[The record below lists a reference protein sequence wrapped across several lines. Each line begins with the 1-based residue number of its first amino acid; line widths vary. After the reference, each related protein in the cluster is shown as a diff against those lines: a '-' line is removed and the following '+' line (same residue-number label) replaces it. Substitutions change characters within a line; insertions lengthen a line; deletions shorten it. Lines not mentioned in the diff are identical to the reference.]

1 MTAPAGALISVAYPS
16 VFKTPC
22 QGGVHRSW
30 CDAWR
35 IGRLMDHEA
44 RLQDLQRQLLD
55 LEAAYERLRL
65 ERNEAIRQA
74 VQAGLTYRRIGE
86 LTGLS
91 VQRVAQL
98 GRGARRKRA

>member
-1 MTAPAGALISVAYPS
+1 
-16 VFKTPC
+16 
-22 QGGVHRSW
+22 
-30 CDAWR
+30 
-35 IGRLMDHEA
+35 MDHEA